1 MLDGT
6 VSIPLLL
13 LLGEAARTAGVP
25 EHLVRAETGPA
36 ATADEAARAPLPSLI
51 RLWEHLAHAL
61 PPGRAGTHV
70 AHTAALGSLPA
81 WDYLI
86 VNGTTLT
93 DALTH
98 SAPYHQ
104 VVTASEKEL
113 AVHTRGDDL
122 AVRYHTGEG
131 DPRTTAAVH
140 EYVLAYYLR
149 RAREA
154 TRTDLTPRRVAFSHP
169 APADRSA
176 LARAFGTAALEFD
189 AGVNE
194 LVFRAEDAHA
204 PLPSGDPRLAELL
217 RGHAGMLLSAAHPL
231 PGWLD
236 LFRTALDA
244 ELDHG
249 APALGAVAGRLA
261 SSPRTLQRR
270 LGEHGTTWRAEVDR
284 ARHARA
290 RRLLSSGLTAEAVAA
305 RLGFSDDRALRKA
318 FHRWSGH
325 TPAQERRA
333 LARQDRYAA
342 RADLGTGAARP

>member
-25 EHLVRAETGPA
+25 EHLVRAETGSA

-51 RLWEHLAHAL
+51 RLWEHLSHAL

-70 AHTAALGSLPA
+70 ADTAALGSLPA

-122 AVRYHTGEG
+122 AVRYHSSAG

-154 TRTDLTPRRVAFSHP
+154 TRTDLTPLRVAFSHP

-244 ELDHG
+244 ELDHA
-249 APALGAVAGRLA
+249 APSLGAVAARLA

>member
-1 MLDGT
+1 MG
-6 VSIPLLL
+6 
-13 LLGEAARTAGVP
+13 
-25 EHLVRAETGPA
+25 
-36 ATADEAARAPLPSLI
+36 APRP
-51 RLWEHLAHAL
+51 RP

-70 AHTAALGSLPA
+70 ADTAALGSLPA

-131 DPRTTAAVH
+131 DPRTAAAVH